1 MGRSKDR
8 RSKAR
13 RTDHLWD
20 EPRGAGDPAVDERGA
35 LVDKCASEHGAQ
47 MMTPDLQELVE
58 AATALQGKFALE
70 DDFTAGAVA
79 AALRT
84 GSGRLFTGICIDL
97 ACGIGFC
104 AEHAAAAEMLKHRE
118 RHVVALAAVGKRG
131 LLPPCGRCREMLL
144 QVDSRNAGCMVA
156 LRGGRVARL
165 ADLLPEHWLDADDC

>member
-1 MGRSKDR
+1 
-8 RSKAR
+8 
-13 RTDHLWD
+13 
-20 EPRGAGDPAVDERGA
+20 
-35 LVDKCASEHGAQ
+35 
-47 MMTPDLQELVE
+47 MTPDLEELVD

-84 GSGRLFTGICIDL
+84 KSGHVYTGICLDL

-118 RHVVALAAVGKRG
+118 RRVVALAAVGRRG

-144 QVDSRNAGCMVA
+144 QVDARNAECLVP
-156 LRGGRVARL
+156 LRGGRVVRL
-165 ADLLPEHWLDADDC
+165 ADLLPEHWLDADDR